1 MGGNGII
8 ARPRLKIIDLTRSC
22 INESSG
28 SFFFSFSLFLLLFI
42 IPIYHPVK
50 SRGRGDVKERCAI
63 LGFISYTVN
72 KRPSF
77 S

>member
-28 SFFFSFSLFLLLFI
+28 SFFFFFLSLSSTF
-42 IPIYHPVK
+42 YHPDLS
-50 SRGRGDVKERCAI
+50 SR
-63 LGFISYTVN
+63 
-72 KRPSF
+72 
-77 S
+77 